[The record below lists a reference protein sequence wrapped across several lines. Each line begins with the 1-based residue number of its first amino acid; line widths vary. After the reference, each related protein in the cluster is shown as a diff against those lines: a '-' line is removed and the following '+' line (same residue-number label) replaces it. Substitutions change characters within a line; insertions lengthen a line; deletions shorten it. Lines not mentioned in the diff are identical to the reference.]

1 MKILL
6 TTDWYKP
13 VVNGVVTSVINLKKE
28 LESRGHEVRVL
39 TLSRSYESY
48 AENGV
53 YYIKSLNLEKIYP
66 NARAVLPHMEPFVRE
81 LIWWNPDVVHSQCE
95 FMTFSYALKISKKCQ
110 CPLIHTYHTV
120 YEDYIH
126 YLPGGLSN
134 YKTGAKLERKAVAC
148 FSKMILSRTS
158 QVIVPTKKVENILK
172 KYGVGEPVSVMP
184 TGVDLSRFKEPINLK
199 EKNAVKKRLGIP
211 LENKVLVS
219 VGRLAKEKNLEEL
232 LEYFA
237 KLVREGNGKNLTF
250 LIAGDGPDRE
260 RLEKLAEELG
270 IKDQVVFT
278 GMISPDKVAG
288 YYKLGDV
295 FVCASNSETQ
305 GITYIEALACG
316 LPALC
321 RRDDCLSQ
329 VVTDGYNGFQYENY
343 AYFKI
348 HLDYILEQEE
358 RRLEMGRRGQEISS
372 LYSTWNF
379 CTAAEGIYR
388 KVIERQEKYRDGE
401 LSREEKNTE
410 TKNRWKEIPASWARV
425 IMKRGA

>member
-13 VVNGVVTSVINLKKE
+13 VVNGVVTSVINLKNE
-28 LESRGHEVRVL
+28 LERRGHEVRVL
-39 TLSRSYESY
+39 TLSRTFASYE
-48 AENGV
+48 EEGV

-66 NARAVLPHMEPFVRE
+66 NARAVLPHAEPLIQE
-81 LIWWNPDVVHSQCE
+81 LIWWRPEVVHSQCE
-95 FMTFSYALKISKKCQ
+95 FMTFSYAAKIARKCN

-126 YLPGGLSN
+126 YLPGRFSQ
-134 YKTGAKLERKAVAC
+134 YKTGAKLEKKAVAC
-148 FSKMILSRTS
+148 FSRMVLGKTS
-158 QVIVPTKKVENILK
+158 QVIVPTQKVENILK
-172 KYGVGEPVSVMP
+172 KYGVEEPVAVMP
-184 TGVDLSRFKEPINLK
+184 TGIELGRFKERISREEIDRKKK
-199 EKNAVKKRLGIP
+199 ELGIP

-232 LEYFA
+232 LEYFS
-237 KLVREGNGKNLTF
+237 KLIKEGAGKNFTF

-260 RLEKLAEELG
+260 NLGTLAKKLQ
-270 IKDQVVFT
+270 ITDQVIFT
-278 GMISPDKVAG
+278 GMIAPEEVG
-288 YYKLGDV
+288 RYYKLGDV
-295 FVCASNSETQ
+295 FVCASSSETQ

-321 RRDDCLSQ
+321 RKDECLDQ

-343 AYFKI
+343 EYFKM
-348 HLDYILEQEE
+348 HLNYILEDEE
-358 RRLEMGRRGQEISS
+358 RRQEMGRRGQEISQ

-379 CTAAEGIYR
+379 CTAAERIYR
-388 KVIERQEKYRDGE
+388 ETIERQERYPEIDGE
-401 LSREEKNTE
+401 KRTE
-410 TKNRWKEIPASWARV
+410 GVRGRWRVFAHAWAKG

>member
-184 TGVDLSRFKEPINLK
+184 TGVDLSRFEEPITLE

>member
-13 VVNGVVTSVINLKKE
+13 VVNGVVTSVINLKNE
-28 LESRGHEVRVL
+28 LERRGHEVRVL
-39 TLSRSYESY
+39 TLSRTFASYE
-48 AENGV
+48 EEGV

-66 NARAVLPHMEPFVRE
+66 NARAVLPHAEPLIQE
-81 LIWWNPDVVHSQCE
+81 LIWWRPEVVHSQCE
-95 FMTFSYALKISKKCQ
+95 FMTFSYAAKIARKCN

-126 YLPGGLSN
+126 YLPGRFSQ
-134 YKTGAKLERKAVAC
+134 YKTGAKLEKKAVAC
-148 FSKMILSRTS
+148 FSRMVLGKTS
-158 QVIVPTKKVENILK
+158 QVIVPTQKVENILK
-172 KYGVGEPVSVMP
+172 KYGVEEPVAVMP
-184 TGVDLSRFKEPINLK
+184 TGIELGRFKERISREEIDRKKK
-199 EKNAVKKRLGIP
+199 ELGIP

-232 LEYFA
+232 LEYFS
-237 KLVREGNGKNLTF
+237 KLIKEGAGKNLTF

-260 RLEKLAEELG
+260 NLGTLAKKLQ
-270 IKDQVVFT
+270 ITDQVIFT
-278 GMISPDKVAG
+278 GMIAPEEVG
-288 YYKLGDV
+288 RYYKLGDV
-295 FVCASNSETQ
+295 FVCASSSETQ

-321 RRDDCLSQ
+321 RKDECLDQ

-343 AYFKI
+343 EYFKM
-348 HLDYILEQEE
+348 HLNYILEDEE
-358 RRLEMGRRGQEISS
+358 RRQEMGHRGQEISQ

-379 CTAAEGIYR
+379 CTAAERIYR
-388 KVIERQEKYRDGE
+388 ETIERQERYPETDGE
-401 LSREEKNTE
+401 KRTE
-410 TKNRWKEIPASWARV
+410 GVRGRWRVFAHAWAKG

>member
-184 TGVDLSRFKEPINLK
+184 TGVDLSRFKEPITLE

-316 LPALC
+316 LPTLC

-358 RRLEMGRRGQEISS
+358 RRLEMGRRGQEISI

>member
-13 VVNGVVTSVINLKKE
+13 VVNGVVTSVINLKNE
-28 LESRGHEVRVL
+28 LERRGHEVRVL
-39 TLSRSYESY
+39 TLSRTFASYE
-48 AENGV
+48 EEGV

-66 NARAVLPHMEPFVRE
+66 NARAVLPHAESLIQE
-81 LIWWNPDVVHSQCE
+81 LIWWRPEVVHSQCE
-95 FMTFSYALKISKKCQ
+95 FMTFSYAAKIARKCN

-126 YLPGGLSN
+126 YLPGRFSQ
-134 YKTGAKLERKAVAC
+134 YKTGAKLEKKAVAC
-148 FSKMILSRTS
+148 FSRMVLGKTS
-158 QVIVPTKKVENILK
+158 QVIVPTQKVENILK
-172 KYGVGEPVSVMP
+172 KYGVEEPVAVMP
-184 TGVDLSRFKEPINLK
+184 TGIELGRFKERISREEIDRKKK
-199 EKNAVKKRLGIP
+199 ELGIP

-232 LEYFA
+232 LEYFS
-237 KLVREGNGKNLTF
+237 KLIKEGAGKNLTF

-260 RLEKLAEELG
+260 NLGTLAKKLQ
-270 IKDQVVFT
+270 ITDQVIFT
-278 GMISPDKVAG
+278 GMIAPEEVG
-288 YYKLGDV
+288 RYYKLGDV
-295 FVCASNSETQ
+295 FVCASSSETQ

-321 RRDDCLSQ
+321 RKDECLDQ

-343 AYFKI
+343 EYFKM
-348 HLDYILEQEE
+348 HLNYILEDEE
-358 RRLEMGRRGQEISS
+358 RRQEMGRRGQEISQ

-379 CTAAEGIYR
+379 CTAAERIYR
-388 KVIERQEKYRDGE
+388 ETIERQERYPEIDGE
-401 LSREEKNTE
+401 KRTE
-410 TKNRWKEIPASWARV
+410 GVRGRWRVFAHAWAKG

>member
-110 CPLIHTYHTV
+110 CALIHTYHTV

-184 TGVDLSRFKEPINLK
+184 TGVDLSRFKEPITLE

>member
-1 MKILL
+1 
-6 TTDWYKP
+6 
-13 VVNGVVTSVINLKKE
+13 
-28 LESRGHEVRVL
+28 
-39 TLSRSYESY
+39 
-48 AENGV
+48 
-53 YYIKSLNLEKIYP
+53 
-66 NARAVLPHMEPFVRE
+66 
-81 LIWWNPDVVHSQCE
+81 
-95 FMTFSYALKISKKCQ
+95 
-110 CPLIHTYHTV
+110 
-120 YEDYIH
+120 
-126 YLPGGLSN
+126 
-134 YKTGAKLERKAVAC
+134 
-148 FSKMILSRTS
+148 
-158 QVIVPTKKVENILK
+158 
-172 KYGVGEPVSVMP
+172 
-184 TGVDLSRFKEPINLK
+184 
-199 EKNAVKKRLGIP
+199 
-211 LENKVLVS
+211 
-219 VGRLAKEKNLEEL
+219 
-232 LEYFA
+232 
-237 KLVREGNGKNLTF
+237 
-250 LIAGDGPDRE
+250 
-260 RLEKLAEELG
+260 
-270 IKDQVVFT
+270 
-278 GMISPDKVAG
+278 MISPDKVAG

>member
-13 VVNGVVTSVINLKKE
+13 VVNGVVTSVINLKNE
-28 LESRGHEVRVL
+28 LEMRGHEVRVL
-39 TLSRSYESY
+39 TLSRTFASYE
-48 AENGV
+48 EEGV

-66 NARAVLPHMEPFVRE
+66 NARAVLPHAEPLIQE
-81 LIWWNPDVVHSQCE
+81 LIWWRPEVVHSQCE
-95 FMTFSYALKISKKCQ
+95 FMTFSYAAKIARKCN

-126 YLPGGLSN
+126 YLPGRFFQ
-134 YKTGAKLERKAVAC
+134 YKTGAKLEKKAVAC
-148 FSKMILSRTS
+148 FSRMVLGKTS
-158 QVIVPTKKVENILK
+158 QVIVPTQKVENILK
-172 KYGVGEPVSVMP
+172 KYGVEEPVAVMP
-184 TGVDLSRFKEPINLK
+184 TGIELGRFKERISREEIDRKKK
-199 EKNAVKKRLGIP
+199 ELGIP

-232 LEYFA
+232 LEYFS
-237 KLVREGNGKNLTF
+237 KLIKEGAGKNLTF

-260 RLEKLAEELG
+260 NLETLAKKLQ
-270 IKDQVVFT
+270 ITDQVIFT
-278 GMISPDKVAG
+278 GMIAPEEVG
-288 YYKLGDV
+288 RYYKLGDV
-295 FVCASNSETQ
+295 FVCASSSETQ

-321 RRDDCLSQ
+321 RKDECLDQ

-343 AYFKI
+343 EYFKM
-348 HLDYILEQEE
+348 HLNYILEDEE
-358 RRLEMGRRGQEISS
+358 RRQEMGRRGQEISQ

-379 CTAAEGIYR
+379 CTAAERIYR
-388 KVIERQEKYRDGE
+388 ETIERQERYSEIDGE
-401 LSREEKNTE
+401 KRTE
-410 TKNRWKEIPASWARV
+410 GVRGRWRVFAHAWAKG

>member
-13 VVNGVVTSVINLKKE
+13 VVNGVVTSVINLKNE
-28 LESRGHEVRVL
+28 LEMRGHEVRVL
-39 TLSRSYESY
+39 TLSRTFASYE
-48 AENGV
+48 EEGV

-66 NARAVLPHMEPFVRE
+66 NARAVLPHAEPLIQE
-81 LIWWNPDVVHSQCE
+81 LIWWRPEVVHSQCE
-95 FMTFSYALKISKKCQ
+95 FMTFSYAAKIARKCN

-126 YLPGGLSN
+126 YLPGRFSQ
-134 YKTGAKLERKAVAC
+134 YKTGAKLEKKAVAC
-148 FSKMILSRTS
+148 FSRMVLGKTS
-158 QVIVPTKKVENILK
+158 QVIVPTQKVENILK
-172 KYGVGEPVSVMP
+172 KYGVEEPVAVMP
-184 TGVDLSRFKEPINLK
+184 TGIELGRFKERISREEIDRKKK
-199 EKNAVKKRLGIP
+199 ELGIP

-232 LEYFA
+232 LEYFS
-237 KLVREGNGKNLTF
+237 KLIKEGAGKNLTF

-260 RLEKLAEELG
+260 NLGTLAKKLQ
-270 IKDQVVFT
+270 ITDQVIFT
-278 GMISPDKVAG
+278 GMIAPEEVG
-288 YYKLGDV
+288 RYYKLGDV
-295 FVCASNSETQ
+295 FVCASSSETQ

-321 RRDDCLSQ
+321 RKDECLDQ

-343 AYFKI
+343 EYFKM
-348 HLDYILEQEE
+348 HLNYILEDEE
-358 RRLEMGRRGQEISS
+358 RRQEMGHRGQEISQ

-379 CTAAEGIYR
+379 CTAAERIYR
-388 KVIERQEKYRDGE
+388 ETIERQERYPETDGE
-401 LSREEKNTE
+401 KRTE
-410 TKNRWKEIPASWARV
+410 GVRGRWRVFAHAWAKG

>member
-184 TGVDLSRFKEPINLK
+184 TGVDLSRFKEPITLE

-388 KVIERQEKYRDGE
+388 KVIEHQEKYRDGE